1 LEGRS
6 ALPGSKRLLA
16 LRADEHLVERIR
28 RGDEAAFEVVYERHV
43 PGVLSF
49 CRHMLGSQEEAED
62 AVQHTFTSAH
72 SALLRDE
79 RDIRLKP
86 WLYTIARNRCLSILR
101 ARREQPDD
109 RIETSTVGLDSEVER
124 RAELRQLV
132 EDLQDLPEDQREAL
146 VLSELRDLS
155 HQEVADVLGCKV
167 ANVKGLVFRA
177 RMGLSERR
185 EARDASC
192 EAIQQELATVQGG
205 SLRRGRL
212 RHHLRVCA
220 PCTAYLDDVRHQRK
234 MMAAIL
240 PVIPTAG
247 LKSSVFAATGIGGG
261 AAAAGGG
268 AVAGGSAAAGGGIL
282 GSLTT
287 VGGATVAKVAVVG
300 ALAVGG
306 GGFVGQAALDNA
318 GPFSDESPAANERVP
333 AGVPAGPPIGTS
345 EPAAAKRGD
354 AAGRQSQEKK
364 AERKAEKLA
373 RKTKKAEKRR
383 ALARGRPQG
392 TPAAPERRRGS
403 PSKPAKVKPKLV
415 APKAGAPLL
424 RPVPRRPT
432 TPARRP
438 DGTVVPPRVVPLPPE
453 PPVTT
458 PRRSPPAP

>member
-1 LEGRS
+1 MRG
-6 ALPGSKRLLA
+6 
-16 LRADEHLVERIR
+16 
-28 RGDEAAFEVVYERHV
+28 GDEAAFEVVYERHV

-101 ARREQPDD
+101 ARREQPEENV
-109 RIETSTVGLDSEVER
+109 ETSTVGLDFEVEQ

-132 EDLQDLPEDQREAL
+132 DDLQDLPEEQREAL

-177 RMGLSERR
+177 RMGLTERR

-192 EAIQQELATVQGG
+192 QSIQEELSTAQGG
-205 SLRRGRL
+205 TLRRGRL
-212 RHHLRVCA
+212 RHHLRSCA
-220 PCTAYLDDVRHQRK
+220 PCSAYLDDVRHQRK
-234 MMAAIL
+234 MMAAVL
-240 PVIPTAG
+240 PVIPAAG

-287 VGGATVAKVAVVG
+287 VGGATVAKVAVIG
-300 ALAVGG
+300 ALAAGG
-306 GGFVGQAALDNA
+306 GGLVGQAALED
-318 GPFSDESPAANERVP
+318 SDSSSDRPPAASERVP
-333 AGVPAGPPIGTS
+333 AGVPAGPPIGTTGATRGGV
-345 EPAAAKRGD
+345 AAR
-354 AAGRQSQEKK
+354 RSPEK
-364 AERKAEKLA
+364 AERKAEKQA
-373 RKTKKAEKRR
+373 EKTKKAEKRR
-383 ALARGRPQG
+383 ALARGRRQT
-392 TPAAPERRRGS
+392 TPAAPDRRRGS
-403 PSKPAKVKPKLV
+403 ASKPAKVKPKAV
-415 APKAGAPLL
+415 APKAGGPLL
-424 RPVPRRPT
+424 RPVPTRPT
-432 TPARRP
+432 TPGRRP
-438 DGTVVPPRVVPLPPE
+438 DGTVVPPRVVPIPPE

-458 PRRSPPAP
+458 PRQLRPDR

>member
-1 LEGRS
+1 
-6 ALPGSKRLLA
+6 
-16 LRADEHLVERIR
+16 
-28 RGDEAAFEVVYERHV
+28 
-43 PGVLSF
+43 
-49 CRHMLGSQEEAED
+49 MLGSQEEAED

-177 RMGLSERR
+177 RMGLTERR

-212 RHHLRVCA
+212 RHHLRACA

-240 PVIPTAG
+240 PVIPTVG

-300 ALAVGG
+300 ALAAGG

-318 GPFSDESPAANERVP
+318 GPFSDEAPATTPRVP
-333 AGVPAGPPIGTS
+333 AGAPSGPPSGTHDPARPAGTGGAQPSKPN
-345 EPAAAKRGD
+345 EQD
-354 AAGRQSQEKK
+354 AL
-364 AERKAEKLA
+364 RKAEKL
-373 RKTKKAEKRR
+373 RKRTERAEKLR
-383 ALARGRPQG
+383 ALAGGRTG
-392 TPAAPERRRGS
+392 GAPGRRGS
-403 PSKPAKVKPKLV
+403 PPPGLVRPRPRVV
-415 APKAGAPLL
+415 APKAQGAPL
-424 RPVPRRPT
+424 PRRTPPRRT
-432 TPARRP
+432 PPPPARLP
-438 DGTVVPPRVVPLPPE
+438 DGTVVPPRVVPTPPE